1 MEITSNVSLAD
12 DLDLEL
18 EVEGHSLSGISVNVY
33 GSPVAGTRASSDQ
46 NEIHRNEAIETN
58 TVPLNRVVS
67 LA

>member
-33 GSPVAGTRASSDQ
+33 GSPVAGTR
-46 NEIHRNEAIETN
+46 T
-58 TVPLNRVVS
+58 LNRVVS